1 MDLIVNEKQCHVI
14 KSPKTLSIPIL
25 QLWWL
30 AIRPLFLQFPND
42 LDDVQHCKT
51 QTHIKN
57 SKCNW
62 GSIFV
67 DAAKS
72 VDLTFFF
79 FQQKYF
85 SLWIDLIQLLFC
97 VGNTIWRCI
106 FPNGR
111 WRHGSFDANWPYDVL
126 LDLNIRSDYHY
137 AIDRNLENVLRTIF
151 LPSHHYNIGKCACA

>member
-1 MDLIVNEKQCHVI
+1 MIVNEKQCHVI
-14 KSPKTLSIPIL
+14 KSPKTLTVFEPTNIAI
-25 QLWWL
+25 WWL
-30 AIRPLFLQFPND
+30 AIRPLFLQFPNN

-51 QTHIKN
+51 QTHVKN
-57 SKCNW
+57 SKRNW
-62 GSIFV
+62 ESIFV

-72 VDLTFFF
+72 IDLTFLFF
-79 FQQKYF
+79 NRIISHCK
-85 SLWIDLIQLLFC
+85 LISFNYC
-97 VGNTIWRCI
+97 SVEGIRIWRCI

-151 LPSHHYNIGKCACA
+151 FTQSSLQHR